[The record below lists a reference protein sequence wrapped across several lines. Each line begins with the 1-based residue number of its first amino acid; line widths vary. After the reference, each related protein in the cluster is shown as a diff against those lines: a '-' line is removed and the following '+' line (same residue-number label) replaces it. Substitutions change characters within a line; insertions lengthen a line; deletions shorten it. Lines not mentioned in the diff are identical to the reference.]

1 MPIQLAFQNEK
12 LRQICESSV
21 SAKRRLGEE
30 AARSLRTRLADLRA
44 SASPVDMVDLGF
56 AVFDAG
62 SDIQIFVYID
72 GGYAVTAT
80 VNNRPEPRL
89 EDGQLDWKRV
99 TRLKIL
105 SIEGANEN

>member
-1 MPIQLAFQNEK
+1 MSIQLAFQTAK

-21 SAKRRLGEE
+21 SAKRSLGEA
-30 AARSLRTRLADLRA
+30 AARSLHTRLADLQA
-44 SASPVDMVDLGF
+44 SVSLANMVNLGF
-56 AVFDAG
+56 AVFDRD
-62 SDIQIFVYID
+62 SDARILIYID
-72 GGYAVTAT
+72 CGYAVTAI

-105 SIEGANEN
+105 SIERAE

>member
-1 MPIQLAFQNEK
+1 MSIQLAFQTTK

-21 SAKRRLGEE
+21 SAKRCLGQE
-30 AARSLRTRLADLRA
+30 AASSLHTRLADLQA
-44 SASPVDMVDLGF
+44 SLSPADMVNLGF
-56 AVFDAG
+56 AVFDRG
-62 SDIQIFVYID
+62 SDTTISIYIE

-89 EDGQLDWKRV
+89 EDGQVDWKRV

-105 SIEGANEN
+105 SIEPADAN

>member
-1 MPIQLAFQNEK
+1 MSIQLAFQTVK

-21 SAKRRLGEE
+21 SAKRSLGDP
-30 AARSLRTRLADLRA
+30 AARSLRTRLADLQA
-44 SASPVDMVDLGF
+44 SMSPAEIVNLGF
-56 AVFDAG
+56 AAFDTC
-62 SDIQIFVYID
+62 SDIRIFIYIE

-89 EDGQLDWKRV
+89 ENGQLDWKRV

-105 SIEGANEN
+105 SIERANEN